1 MKKIYV
7 LEFRDNDH
15 LWGSCQIN
23 GFFAFSKKNDAHKYL
38 VELGYEQHPYLDKD
52 QYVLR
57 DGINRFGLFRVEYAY
72 IRGLELDSDELSGL

>member
-1 MKKIYV
+1 MKKVYV

-38 VELGYEQHPYLDKD
+38 LELGYEQHPYLAKD
-52 QYVLR
+52 QYVLY
-57 DGINRFGLFRVEYAY
+57 DGIESLNLFRNKYAY
-72 IRGLELDSDELSGL
+72 IRGLELDSDEL